1 MPALFRDLFCSDP
14 GIRASG
20 IRQCFVIYFA
30 LILVSELPGY
40 ASPLYWVLCPVV
52 AAFLG
57 AGPLTCVMNMGKGIG
72 GAAVLPVLWFI
83 VMKLMGEF
91 SMPLMII
98 GMLCMIILAEVVRGC
113 VGYEKKSSIRAATPF
128 LSLIV
133 FASFLPLY
141 FQTAAYSGNAMA
153 EMGAEYGAKIASYG
167 NFGMFLLVLVLS
179 VIEDPEDGGTGA
191 AHLPA
196 QLRRPSGHRKRGRR
210 IFRRPLIVG

>member
-20 IRQCFVIYFA
+20 IRQ
-30 LILVSELPGY
+30 P
-40 ASPLYWVLCPVV
+40 PV
-52 AAFLG
+52 LG
-57 AGPLTCVMNMGKGIG
+57 AVSRSGGVPGCGPADLCHEHGEGDRRRG
-72 GAAVLPVLWFI
+72 GASGAVVSRDEAHGRVFH
-83 VMKLMGEF
+83 
-91 SMPLMII
+91 
-98 GMLCMIILAEVVRGC
+98 
-113 VGYEKKSSIRAATPF
+113 AADDHRHAVPYDPGGSGAAIPF

-179 VIEDPEDGGTGA
+179 VIAGMISERLSEKILKMEEPE
-191 AHLPA
+191 
-196 QLRRPSGHRKRGRR
+196 RP
-210 IFRRPLIVG
+210 IFLHN

>member
-1 MPALFRDLFCSDP
+1 MFCKNWTKKEWLKCLL
-14 GIRASG
+14 
-20 IRQCFVIYFA
+20 CFVIYFA

-40 ASPLYWVLCPVV
+40 ASPLCWVLCPVV

-72 GAAVLPVLWFI
+72 GAAVLPVLWFL

-98 GMLCMIILAEVVRGC
+98 GMLCMMILAEVVRGC
-113 VGYEKKSSIRAATPF
+113 VGCEKKSSIRAATPF

-179 VIEDPEDGGTGA
+179 VIAGMISERLSEKILKMEEPE
-191 AHLPA
+191 
-196 QLRRPSGHRKRGRR
+196 RP
-210 IFRRPLIVG
+210 IFLHN

>member
-1 MPALFRDLFCSDP
+1 MFCKNWTKKEWL
-14 GIRASG
+14 RCLL
-20 IRQCFVIYFA
+20 CFVIYFA

-72 GAAVLPVLWFI
+72 GAAVLPVLWFV

-98 GMLCMIILAEVVRGC
+98 GMLCLMILAEVVRGI

-141 FQTAAYSGNAMA
+141 FQTDAYYNGALE
-153 EMGAEYGAKIASYG
+153 EMGAEYAAKIASYDS
-167 NFGMFLLVLVLS
+167 FGMFLLVLVLC
-179 VIEDPEDGGTGA
+179 VIAGTISERLSEKVLKMKDPE
-191 AHLPA
+191 
-196 QLRRPSGHRKRGRR
+196 RP
-210 IFRRPLIVG
+210 IFLHN

>member
-1 MPALFRDLFCSDP
+1 M
-14 GIRASG
+14 
-20 IRQCFVIYFA
+20 
-30 LILVSELPGY
+30 
-40 ASPLYWVLCPVV
+40 LCPVL

-98 GMLCMIILAEVVRGC
+98 GMLCLMILAEVVRGS
-113 VGYEKKSSIRAATPF
+113 VGYEKKGSIRAATPF

-179 VIEDPEDGGTGA
+179 VIAGMISERLSEKILKMEEPE
-191 AHLPA
+191 
-196 QLRRPSGHRKRGRR
+196 RP
-210 IFRRPLIVG
+210 IFLHN

>member
-20 IRQCFVIYFA
+20 IRQ
-30 LILVSELPGY
+30 P
-40 ASPLYWVLCPVV
+40 PV
-52 AAFLG
+52 LG
-57 AGPLTCVMNMGKGIG
+57 AVSRSGGVPRRWPSDLCHEHGEGDRRRG
-72 GAAVLPVLWFI
+72 GASGAVVSRDEAHGRVFH
-83 VMKLMGEF
+83 
-91 SMPLMII
+91 
-98 GMLCMIILAEVVRGC
+98 AADDHRQEVVRGS
-113 VGYEKKSSIRAATPF
+113 VGYEKKRSIRAATPF

-179 VIEDPEDGGTGA
+179 VIAGMISERLSEKILKMEEPE
-191 AHLPA
+191 
-196 QLRRPSGHRKRGRR
+196 RP
-210 IFRRPLIVG
+210 IFLHN

>member
-1 MPALFRDLFCSDP
+1 MFCKNWTKKEWL
-14 GIRASG
+14 RCLL
-20 IRQCFVIYFA
+20 CFVIYFA

-72 GAAVLPVLWFI
+72 GAAVLPVLWFL

-98 GMLCMIILAEVVRGC
+98 GMLCMMILAEVVRGC
-113 VGYEKKSSIRAATPF
+113 VGYEKKSSIRAAIPF

-167 NFGMFLLVLVLS
+167 NFGAA
-179 VIEDPEDGGTGA
+179 ERDDPEDGGTGA

>member
-1 MPALFRDLFCSDP
+1 MFCKNWTKKEWLKCLL
-14 GIRASG
+14 
-20 IRQCFVIYFA
+20 CFVIYFV

-83 VMKLMGEF
+83 LMKLMGEF

-98 GMLCMIILAEVVRGC
+98 GMLCMMILAEVVRGI
-113 VGYEKKSSIRAATPF
+113 VGCEKKSSIRAATPF

-141 FQTAAYSGNAMA
+141 FQTDAYYNGALE
-153 EMGAEYGAKIASYG
+153 EMGAEYAAKIASYG
-167 NFGMFLLVLVLS
+167 SFGMFLLVLVLC
-179 VIEDPEDGGTGA
+179 VIAGMISERLSEKILKMEEPE
-191 AHLPA
+191 
-196 QLRRPSGHRKRGRR
+196 RP
-210 IFRRPLIVG
+210 IFLHN